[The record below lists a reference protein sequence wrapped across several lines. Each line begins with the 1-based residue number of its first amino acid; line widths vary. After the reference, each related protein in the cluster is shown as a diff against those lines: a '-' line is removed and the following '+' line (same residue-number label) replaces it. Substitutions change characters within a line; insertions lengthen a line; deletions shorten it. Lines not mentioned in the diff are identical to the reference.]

1 MTPERMRKTRK
12 ASMNLR
18 REGVESMYAV
28 QRDCRAKEDGEDD
41 AGLVSEGACFAVLD
55 EDLGP
60 AIWVYSKYV
69 TTWSLAAAVIR
80 RCPGSLTPSPNA
92 RDSKLELTC
101 CVSCTLLP
109 GASQEQAVRQHAQ
122 CGYLQVHGAALRQLP
137 RLHHF
142 YVPLRHVETTTSGFR
157 YHTKL
162 RMEWVTFSHPPHSR
176 SSRRTTSRVCWTV
189 LMTK

>member
-69 TTWSLAAAVIR
+69 TTWSLACCCNMAVSWVLD
-80 RCPGSLTPSPNA
+80 SLSE

-109 GASQEQAVRQHAQ
+109 GALQEQAVRQHAQ

-137 RLHHF
+137 RLHLF
-142 YVPLRHVETTTSGFR
+142 YVPLRHVETTTSGFH

-176 SSRRTTSRVCWTV
+176 SSRRTTSRACWTV
-189 LMTK
+189 LMAK